1 MNYQMLKKEKRKLRD
16 NFGPKNVILKG
27 YDYNLQSENKEEFTH
42 KEESKEKESS
52 DKEESADKEESL
64 DLSDIP
70 PLEGDEEEI
79 REGKGIKNLT
89 SNKILTKLP
98 TLLVEIKA
106 GNNSHKLKNET
117 RQILYNF
124 CISIIKSREKFT
136 TSQHNNGRKSDCD
149 KRSQISLF

>member
-1 MNYQMLKKEKRKLRD
+1 MIIICSQKIKKNLLIK
-16 NFGPKNVILKG
+16 KNRLIK
-27 YDYNLQSENKEEFTH
+27 
-42 KEESKEKESS
+42 KESS

-149 KRSQISLF
+149 KRSQIPLF

>member
-1 MNYQMLKKEKRKLRD
+1 MCSQKIKKNLLIK
-16 NFGPKNVILKG
+16 KNRLIK
-27 YDYNLQSENKEEFTH
+27 
-42 KEESKEKESS
+42 KESS

-136 TSQHNNGRKSDCD
+136 TSQHNNVRKSDCD